1 MNILTQYS
9 LTSMIYL
16 AVIVISALYNKF
28 GKREKLKEVLKKDV
42 APVALILLIG
52 FNVLGLILW
61 LVEMI

>member
-16 AVIVISALYNKF
+16 VVIVISALYNKF
-28 GKREKLKEVLKKDV
+28 GKKEKLKEVLKKDV

-61 LVEMI
+61 LVSV